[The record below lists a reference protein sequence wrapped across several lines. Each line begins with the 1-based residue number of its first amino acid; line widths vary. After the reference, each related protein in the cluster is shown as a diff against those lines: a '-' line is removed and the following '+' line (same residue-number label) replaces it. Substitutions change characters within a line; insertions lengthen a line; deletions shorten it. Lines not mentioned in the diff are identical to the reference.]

1 MCLTPARP
9 TGASENRELDQSD
22 PGADL
27 LLSVRL
33 GASVEPVN

>member
-1 MCLTPARP
+1 MCLISTEP
-9 TGASENRELDQSD
+9 TGAREYRDLNQSG
-22 PGADL
+22 PETGL